1 MKNLLAFALLGSILF
16 SSCFVTRTTV
26 GYGPI
31 GTELRTRTFSK
42 VKQRYVVFGLIP
54 LNKVTPQ
61 LPPQGTG
68 YEVKT
73 SFSFIDAVVTL
84 VTAGI
89 YGQRTIKILV
99 DKIVEKEIQQNQKN
113 QLNSVPSQKPATPSK

>member
-1 MKNLLAFALLGSILF
+1 MKNLLAFSLLVSILL

-26 GYGPI
+26 GYGPM

-54 LNKVTPQ
+54 LNKATPQ

-68 YEVKT
+68 YEIKT
-73 SFSFIDAVVTL
+73 SFNFIDAIVTL
-84 VTAGI
+84 VTGGI
-89 YGQRTIKILV
+89 YGQRTVKILV
-99 DKIVEKEIQQNQKN
+99 DKIVEKEIQQNQAPNLQN
-113 QLNSVPSQKPATPSK
+113 QKTPTPGK